1 MKKVTWIIII
11 AIIILAGIICAV
23 VYDQAKKAVPGSKI
37 LDPSNIN
44 EIQEDDGLMN
54 KVNGNETENNIM
66 QNELVENEIVQN
78 TQSSGNQTSQEE
90 PKNDKEKAIQ
100 IVKKDYGIA
109 GNIEFSSE
117 GTDAN
122 GNQIVVVRDGDT
134 TAALA
139 FYFVNTSNGTFTK
152 KEMN

>member
-11 AIIILAGIICAV
+11 AIIIVAGIICAV
-23 VYDQAKKAVPGSKI
+23 VYEQAKKVPGSTI
-37 LDPSNIN
+37 LDTNNIN

-66 QNELVENEIVQN
+66 QNELVENGIVQN

-122 GNQIVVVRDGDT
+122 GNQIVVVRDGET